1 MAGLVPAIPISLAQ
15 CPPKRDRRNKPAL
28 GRDPSV
34 QRSRKRYPFS
44 RCVCIRVLP
53 KPRQNFFRPFPRK
66 RESSL
71 GPRLRGDERRK
82 SCLPK
87 KGRRSAD
94 RRIHSWPRSF
104 RARRQA
110 QRSPPASRR
119 STAALAG
126 SPKANRLSSR
136 PCFLGGEYLPLDW
149 WRRVVESTSRGS
161 IPLEGNSMGR
171 SSRQRAEARKL
182 RELEAAKGAATKPAS
197 RCFRDRIREYRS
209 TILRAIPLGVLLPM
223 IIFFGSVGPD
233 NFSKNYGA
241 WRELGASL
249 TGQIGLH
256 PV

>member
-119 STAALAG
+119 STAALARGFRPAG
-126 SPKANRLSSR
+126 SAPGHASWDVDPAHDPGKLA
-136 PCFLGGEYLPLDW
+136 LGLDPG
-149 WRRVVESTSRGS
+149 VVFRFPDKIMRKT
-161 IPLEGNSMGR
+161 R
-171 SSRQRAEARKL
+171 SSRHGH
-182 RELEAAKGAATKPAS
+182 AAVSPAGRYPPS
-197 RCFRDRIREYRS
+197 
-209 TILRAIPLGVLLPM
+209 PVP
-223 IIFFGSVGPD
+223 V
-233 NFSKNYGA
+233 
-241 WRELGASL
+241 
-249 TGQIGLH
+249 QGLH
-256 PV
+256 LPHRP